1 MQSCHAVSKFYE
13 EFPQIANDWF
23 TNSNYIVILSTKD
36 KLSLEC
42 LQTVI
47 KNNKLKMSSFYEDD
61 LDGELTAIAIEP
73 SDISKK
79 LLSHLPLALSEAVA
93 LEK

>member
-1 MQSCHAVSKFYE
+1 
-13 EFPQIANDWF
+13 
-23 TNSNYIVILSTKD
+23 
-36 KLSLEC
+36 
-42 LQTVI
+42 
-47 KNNKLKMSSFYEDD
+47 MSSFYEDD